1 MAFSLAT
8 DGGQYAV
15 YDHRQGHPGMPLA
28 RVAVFLAAGWVWLLV
43 LLPLAIG
50 LLPDGQLSRRWRL
63 VLRTYVVVSSLFL
76 ALYFWENLRGIL
88 ARHITVDS
96 TGGLTTLD
104 SSHHGLES
112 EATKVLAAIVMVVFL
127 AAAARSRC

>member
-15 YDHRQGHPGMPLA
+15 YDYRQGHAGMPLA
-28 RVAVFLAAGWVWLLV
+28 RVAVFLAAGWVWL
-43 LLPLAIG
+43 
-50 LLPDGQLSRRWRL
+50 L